1 MFELF
6 NSNDSKLPIDGLNFL
21 IYPLSPYH
29 TFPKYLN
36 GNSEC
41 ILEAVKQT
49 LSNQVPD
56 WVDPRILE
64 MKAQLTEEGYF

>member
-41 ILEAVKQT
+41 ILEAVK
-49 LSNQVPD
+49 
-56 WVDPRILE
+56 
-64 MKAQLTEEGYF
+64 